1 MLGRVP
7 NYLLA
12 APNVDLLFERAAIT
26 INRTKGENKNGTG

>member
-12 APNVDLLFERAAIT
+12 APNVHLLFERAVMT
-26 INRTKGENKNGTG
+26 INRTKGENTIGTG